1 MSTSGPGPWSPIPSG
16 GSASGGDGGPGGG
29 AGEGVPVCPRH
40 PDRESYVRCQR
51 CGRPACPE
59 CQRDAPVGVQC
70 VDCVAQ
76 ARREAPVVR
85 TALGGRAR
93 GGRPVVTLGIIGA
106 CVVIYVLQVVSGGV
120 VTNLLGFFPQLAGVQ
135 PWRYLTAAF
144 VHSTAS
150 LLPLH
155 LLFNMYVLYLTG
167 PPLEQLLGRARFV
180 TLYLVSALGGS
191 VLFQLVWALTDG
203 GPALAVGASGAVFGL
218 FGALLVVQ
226 RRMRVP
232 VGQIGVVVAINLG
245 LSFVIPNVAWEAH
258 VGGLATGAVVALV
271 LLREPRRPHLQAVG
285 IGVVALLLVVLA
297 VVAGTLR

>member
-1 MSTSGPGPWSPIPSG
+1 MSTSGPGPWSPTPPG
-16 GSASGGDGGPGGG
+16 GSASGGAGG
-29 AGEGVPVCPRH
+29 AGGDVPVCPRH

-51 CGRPACPE
+51 CGRPACPQ

-93 GGRPVVTLGIIGA
+93 GGRPVVTLTLIGS
-106 CVVIYVLQVVSGGV
+106 CVAVYVLQVLGGGLV
-120 VTNLLGFFPQLAGVQ
+120 ERLFAFYPALAGSQ

-144 VHSTAS
+144 LHAQSG

-155 LLFNMYVLYLTG
+155 LLFNVYVLYLTG
-167 PPLEQLLGRARFV
+167 PPLEQALGRARFV
-180 TLYLVSALGGS
+180 ALYLVSALGGS
-191 VLFQLVWALTDG
+191 VLFQLVWALG
-203 GPALAVGASGAVFGL
+203 VGPVGSAAVGASGAVFGL

-258 VGGLATGAVVALV
+258 VGGLATGALVALV
-271 LLREPRRPHLQAVG
+271 LLKEPRRPRLQVAGIALVAAV
-285 IGVVALLLVVLA
+285 LVVLA
-297 VVAGTLR
+297 VVATSLR